1 MSMGTSSD
9 RERLAE
15 ERAKLLADL
24 QRSTEAGEET
34 ARNRSGEIKRATR
47 DVVVQAL
54 GTIFGGA
61 VLAGLG
67 QVVGLIPSDP
77 ASITVIA
84 ILTLGLTG
92 AIISMVRSATKP
104 PILRSDLETRKKIRD
119 IDATLKIFDESNNR
133 PDTARAGE
141 KQ

>member
-1 MSMGTSSD
+1 M
-9 RERLAE
+9 AE

-24 QRSTEAGEET
+24 QRSTKAGEET
-34 ARNRSGEIKRATR
+34 AKNCSGEIKRATR

-77 ASITVIA
+77 ASITVIV

-104 PILRSDLETRKKIRD
+104 PIFRSDLETREKIRN

-133 PDTARAGE
+133 PGTARAEE

>member
-1 MSMGTSSD
+1 MSMGTSGD

-15 ERAKLLADL
+15 ERAKLVDDL
-24 QRSTEAGEET
+24 RRSSEAGEET
-34 ARNRSGEIKRATR
+34 ARNRSGAIKSATR

-92 AIISMVRSATKP
+92 AIISMIRSATKP
-104 PILRSDLETRKKIRD
+104 PILRSDLETREKIRD
-119 IDATLKIFDESNNR
+119 IDAALKILDESNNR
-133 PDTARAGE
+133 LDTARAEE

>member
-1 MSMGTSSD
+1 MSMGASSD

-15 ERAKLLADL
+15 ERAKLVADL
-24 QRSTEAGEET
+24 QRSSEAGEET
-34 ARNRSGEIKRATR
+34 ARNRSSEIKRATR

-67 QVVGLIPSDP
+67 QIVGLIPSDP
-77 ASITVIA
+77 GSITVIV
-84 ILTLGLTG
+84 ILTVGLTIG
-92 AIISMVRSATKP
+92 LFSAVRSATKP
-104 PILRSDLETRKKIRD
+104 PILRSDLETVEKIES
-119 IDATLKIFDESNNR
+119 IDAALKILDESNNR
-133 PDTARAGE
+133 PNTTPAGE